1 MEKKLRIAY
10 KFIRNSGA
18 ASSYR
23 LFMNFLE
30 LHGSVYESC
39 RGRAEDFRCGAREV
53 VACKTPTVG
62 DSAVQV
68 LTVNFCLSQIDG
80 AGEVAGIGETECG
93 LEVIE
98 GAFKFVK

>member
-30 LHGSVYESC
+30 LLGSVYESC
-39 RGRAEDFRCGAREV
+39 RGAAEDFRCGAREV
-53 VACKTPTVG
+53 VACKTPAVG
-62 DSAVQV
+62 DSTVQV
-68 LTVNFCLSQIDG
+68 LSVDFCLSQIDG
-80 AGEVAGIGETECG
+80 AGEVARVGEPESG
-93 LEVIE
+93 FEVVE
-98 GAFKFVK
+98 GAFKFVE